1 MKVKVE
7 AKAFQDRI
15 EITQNFEDPY
25 LSGDPMVNMHREIL
39 RLRDAAVRDALISLG
54 WTPPD
59 ESSKQPIEEHQ
70 NFEAFIRAFWRR
82 IEPYKN
88 DHGKE
93 LPKEMPSEFIW
104 AMGTAGILLRD
115 KVDDIRL
122 KPTSELKPE
131 QFFIGSKIIAFNGYF
146 FECEWDGDHWCSIGG
161 DDFDWWM
168 QYPKIPEK
176 AGTDSDY

>member
-1 MKVKVE
+1 MEINIETKV
-7 AKAFQDRI
+7 FSDRI
-15 EITQNFEDPY
+15 ELEEIIKDSHFNSNIVQQKATQVINLKDK
-25 LSGDPMVNMHREIL
+25 
-39 RLRDAAVRDALISLG
+39 AVREALISLG
-54 WTPPD
+54 WTPPA
-59 ESSKQPIEEHQ
+59 ESSSSIEEHP

-88 DHGKE
+88 DYDKE
-93 LPKEMPSEFIW
+93 LPKEMPGEFVW
-104 AMGTAGILLRD
+104 AVGTAGILLRD

-146 FECEWDGDHWCSIGG
+146 FECEWDGEDWCSIGG

-168 QYPKIPEK
+168 QCPEIPEK
-176 AGTDSDY
+176 ARPASDH